1 MRLSIVIGWS
11 KERRKCN
18 NTGDDLTYLRSN
30 CLMWNSCKISRV
42 ICALYLNCALMRCNN
57 ANNTMKTI
65 IIYRVMNIESMSVWS
80 KHTSF
85 IIRYIIAILSLNFRD
100 QTEGIV
106 DWINL
111 KYVRE
116 EFKEAVKWIEV
127 VRALWGIV
135 DSYFQLISVSLCRIM
150 SWLRAVM
157 EENTELWYFRCK
169 ITRER
174 CCETWEFARIRL
186 PSKVYDAQLSNLQK
200 FDNLEI

>member
-1 MRLSIVIGWS
+1 MRLSIVIGWG

-18 NTGDDLTYLRSN
+18 NTGDDLTYLRLN

-42 ICALYLNCALMRCNN
+42 ICALYLNRVLMRCNN
-57 ANNTMKTI
+57 ANNTLQTI
-65 IIYRVMNIESMSVWS
+65 IIYRVMNIESLSVWS

-150 SWLRAVM
+150 SWLRAVI

-174 CCETWEFARIRL
+174 CCETREFARINL
-186 PSKVYDAQLSNLQK
+186 SSKIYA
-200 FDNLEI
+200 